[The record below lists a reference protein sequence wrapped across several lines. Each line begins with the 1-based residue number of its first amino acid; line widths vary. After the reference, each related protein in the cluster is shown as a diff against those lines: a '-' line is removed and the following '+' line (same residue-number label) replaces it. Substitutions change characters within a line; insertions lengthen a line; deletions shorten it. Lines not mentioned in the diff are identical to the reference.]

1 MSVAFNTLESLVDRQ
16 AVAFIGSVDAEGFPN
31 MKAML
36 APRVREGLKVFYF
49 TTNTSSM
56 RAAQYRRN
64 PKAAV
69 YFCDG
74 ASFEGLMLRGT
85 MEVLEDAASRRLIW
99 LASPII
105 AKRSAP
111 AATAR
116 SMVSRVAARSRP
128 W

>member
-56 RAAQYRRN
+56 RAA
-64 PKAAV
+64 
-69 YFCDG
+69 
-74 ASFEGLMLRGT
+74 LRYESECGRF
-85 MEVLEDAASRRLIW
+85 AF
-99 LASPII
+99 
-105 AKRSAP
+105 
-111 AATAR
+111 
-116 SMVSRVAARSRP
+116 
-128 W
+128 